1 MLSCSNIKAMN
12 NKNKDQSG
20 FTLIELMVV
29 IAIVGIL
36 SSIAVISMS
45 NSRSKARDS
54 RRMADITAMQEAVEL
69 YMESHA
75 TPPDP
80 AQETW
85 AGLESDLGPFVQGG
99 TLPLDPQASDGF
111 RYAYCH
117 FGYNYVIAGVME
129 NNQEIPNDIDGA
141 HNYIIASEC
150 IFSGN
155 HTDVLSCTDTAGG
168 GNISGKSGSVF
179 CVGYS
184 KGA

>member
-1 MLSCSNIKAMN
+1 MLSCSNIKVMN
-12 NKNKDQSG
+12 HKNKDQSG

-54 RRMADITAMQEAVEL
+54 RRMADITAMQDAVEL
-69 YMESHA
+69 YIESHTA
-75 TPPDP
+75 PPDP

-85 AGLESDLGPFVQGG
+85 AGLESDLGLFVQGG
-99 TLPLDPQASDGF
+99 ALPLDPQTGAGY
-111 RYAYCH
+111 RYVYCH
-117 FGYNYVIAGVME
+117 FGHNYLVAAVME

-141 HNYIIASEC
+141 HNYTVASEC

-155 HTDVLSCTDTAGG
+155 HTDVLSCVDTAGG

-179 CVGYS
+179 CAGYS
-184 KGA
+184 KGI

>member
-1 MLSCSNIKAMN
+1 MNIKGLKSGA
-12 NKNKDQSG
+12 G

-36 SSIAVISMS
+36 SSLAVISMS

-54 RRMADITAMQEAVEL
+54 RRLSDITALQDAVEL
-69 YMESHA
+69 YIESHT

-85 AGLESDLGPFVQGG
+85 AGLESELGSFVQGG
-99 TLPLDPQASDGF
+99 ALPLDPQASDGF
-111 RYAYCH
+111 RYVYCH
-117 FGYNYVIAGVME
+117 FGYNYLVATVME
-129 NNQEIPNDIDGA
+129 NNQEIPNEIDGA
-141 HNYIIASEC
+141 HNYTVASEC
-150 IFSGN
+150 IFSGSYTN
-155 HTDVLSCTDTAGG
+155 VLSCIDTAGG

-184 KGA
+184 KGI